1 MTLTFTFACG
11 EVSRSNERIMQWKN
25 VVMNHAHMERLPNMS
40 AKWGV
45 ALELCIG
52 VLANRITV
60 KYQAEFV
67 PILKPH
73 ISKGSSPNFA
83 FNIKRI

>member
-1 MTLTFTFACG
+1 
-11 EVSRSNERIMQWKN
+11 
-25 VVMNHAHMERLPNMS
+25 MERLPNMS

-60 KYQAEFV
+60 KYHAEFF
-67 PILKPH
+67 PLFKPH
-73 ISKGSSPNFA
+73 ISKGSFPNFA